1 MTKLAKPELA
11 KLNGLLARSASLR
24 RLVPRST
31 RSAWLLLKRRPTQQ
45 RVGRLLT
52 SAGLSWAE
60 LRRAASKQPSSRPPT
75 YFAKAW
81 TATKRLEAMGL
92 TGWVVQ
98 GTCAH
103 EAPWQ
108 LSRGAIVVDVG
119 ELFRIS
125 VGAEVKAYADTLGA
139 LLLYMKDR
147 QTVAKNK
154 SAALVSVSSLH
165 DRSLRLHKRLARGS
179 DPVA

>member
-1 MTKLAKPELA
+1 MKKLARPELA
-11 KLNGLLARSASLR
+11 KLNGLLARSATLR

-31 RSAWLLLKRRPTQQ
+31 RSAWQLFKRRPTRQ
-45 RVGRLLT
+45 RVGRLLA
-52 SAGLSWAE
+52 SAGLSWVE
-60 LRRAASKQPSSRPPT
+60 LRRAVSKQPNSKPPT

-81 TATKRLEAMGL
+81 TAAKRLEATGL
-92 TGWVVQ
+92 TGWVLQ
-98 GTCAH
+98 GTCTD

-108 LSRGAIVVDVG
+108 LSRGATVIDVG

-139 LLLYMKDR
+139 LLLYVKER
-147 QTVAKNK
+147 QTVNKKK
-154 SAALVSVSSLH
+154 SAALVNVSSLH
-165 DRSLRLHKRLARGS
+165 DRSLILHKRLARGS